1 MSRSNILSRLTAA
14 LFGDQPPAEPAP
26 RAVAPLLPP
35 MPDPLHEAALERL
48 PDPVAVIAA
57 ARAGGPEALFANA
70 AARALFG
77 APNRR
82 MPLVNLVRDPG
93 VLEAVDEA
101 LFGRIEA
108 RAVYETGGAQDRV
121 WRALARP
128 LGDPATGPRLALLT
142 FADQTD
148 AVRGERR
155 RADFLANAS
164 HELRTPLASLV
175 GFIETLRGHAKDD
188 PKARDRFLGVMQ
200 AEAGR
205 MARLIDDLM
214 SLSRIELNE
223 HIAPEGRVDLAL
235 AITDVI
241 DALTP
246 LVRQVGVTLQVDL
259 APVGAAMVVGD
270 RDQIIQVIRNLV
282 DNAVKYSPS
291 GGAVRVELA
300 ADVSASQAVVLR
312 NPAASRFSLL
322 DPDHVEGK
330 RYVLLRVADSGP
342 GLAREHLPRL
352 SERFYRVEGQ
362 KSGER
367 LGTGLGLAIVKHIV
381 NRHHGGLGVE
391 SEQGAGAAFSVWMP
405 RLDTP
410 AKPPA

>member
-1 MSRSNILSRLTAA
+1 MSQSSFLNRLTAA
-14 LFGDQPPAEPAP
+14 FTAP
-26 RAVAPLLPP
+26 QRPHSVAPVAPSASAA
-35 MPDPLHEAALERL
+35 PDPLHEAALERL

-57 ARAGGPEALFANA
+57 ARAGGPEVLFANA
-70 AARALFG
+70 AARTLFG
-77 APNRR
+77 APHRR
-82 MPLVNLVRDPG
+82 IGLVNLVRDPG

-108 RAVYETGGAQDRV
+108 RSVYEAGGAQDRV

-142 FADQTD
+142 FSDETD

-164 HELRTPLASLV
+164 HELRTPLASLI

-205 MARLIDDLM
+205 MSRLIDDLM

-223 HIAPEGRVDLAL
+223 HITPLGQVDLTL
-235 AITDVI
+235 AITDVV

-246 LVRQVGVTLQVDL
+246 LVRQAGVALEPML
-259 APVGAAMVVGD
+259 PPVGAATIVGD
-270 RDQIIQVIRNLV
+270 RDQIVQVIRNLV
-282 DNAVKYSPS
+282 DNAIKYSPR
-291 GGAVRVELA
+291 GAAVRVVVS
-300 ADVSASQAVVLR
+300 ADVSAAEAVTVR
-312 NPAASRFSLL
+312 EAAASRFSLL
-322 DPDHVEGK
+322 DPDHVEGR
-330 RYVLLRVADSGP
+330 RYVLLQVSDSGP

-362 KSGER
+362 KSGEK

-381 NRHHGGLGVE
+381 NRHRGGLGVE
-391 SEQGAGAAFSVWMP
+391 SVAGAGATFSVWLP
-405 RLDTP
+405 RADGGQGGSP
-410 AKPPA
+410 